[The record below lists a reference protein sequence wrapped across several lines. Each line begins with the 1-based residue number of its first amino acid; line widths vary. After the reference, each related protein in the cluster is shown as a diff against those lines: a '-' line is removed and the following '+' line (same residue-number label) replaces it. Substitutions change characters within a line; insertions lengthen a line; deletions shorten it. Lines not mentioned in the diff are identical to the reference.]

1 MMKVHS
7 CLVQRR
13 LVIPHKSRVPQN
25 LMKIPKKLCLLEI
38 VGPDSKL
45 CICKVHT
52 RVWTLQIQSAL
63 LEATYLKALLYV
75 YLISNV
81 SRLHATP
88 QLMSLYLHHD
98 LCFFRIS
105 KECKQNPR
113 VHNESGQGDIEF
125 A

>member
-7 CLVQRR
+7 CVVQRR
-13 LVIPHKSRVPQN
+13 LVIPHKRRVPQN
-25 LMKIPKKLCLLEI
+25 LMKIPKKLCLSEI
-38 VGPDSKL
+38 VGPNSKL

-88 QLMSLYLHHD
+88 QPMSLYLHHD

>member
-7 CLVQRR
+7 CLVQCR

-25 LMKIPKKLCLLEI
+25 LMKIPKKLRLSEI
-38 VGPDSKL
+38 VGPNSKL

-88 QLMSLYLHHD
+88 QPMSLYLHHD

>member
-25 LMKIPKKLCLLEI
+25 LMKIPQKLCLLEI

-52 RVWTLQIQSAL
+52 RVWTLQIQSFELGPTISERHNFFSLNFEVHGFCVVLPNGIGQDRNAL
-63 LEATYLKALLYV
+63 SSYSEV
-75 YLISNV
+75 SNK
-81 SRLHATP
+81 HAA
-88 QLMSLYLHHD
+88 
-98 LCFFRIS
+98 CFFIS
-105 KECKQNPR
+105 HVLLQN
-113 VHNESGQGDIEF
+113 
-125 A
+125 

>member
-1 MMKVHS
+1 
-7 CLVQRR
+7 
-13 LVIPHKSRVPQN
+13 
-25 LMKIPKKLCLLEI
+25 MKIPKKLCLSEI
-38 VGPDSKL
+38 VGPKSKL

-52 RVWTLQIQSAL
+52 QVWTLQIQSAL

-81 SRLHATP
+81 SGLYATP
-88 QLMSLYLHHD
+88 QPMSLYLHHD

-113 VHNESGQGDIEF
+113 VHDESGQGDIEF